1 MDLRAFVSN
10 LRAFIA
16 PFHDP
21 RAWTLIAL
29 CAGIVFLI
37 DPVMVKTVLVWVLQA
52 GVFLGLAIIGSRFVF
67 PQINLAEHVTRAR
80 QGNTASGL
88 VVLTVGLIWLGIMLS
103 LAIFGR
109 A

>member
-1 MDLRAFVSN
+1 MDFRKFVTELRAFV
-10 LRAFIA
+10 A

-29 CAGIVFLI
+29 CAGIVMLI

-67 PQINLAEHVTRAR
+67 PQIDLLDHVTQAR
-80 QGNTASGL
+80 QGNTAAGL